1 VDFRDSKGILGI
13 VGENRS
19 GKSALIDILLFM
31 LFDKSPRASKA
42 SALLNK
48 NKT

>member
-19 GKSALIDILLFM
+19 GKCVDPSTTIDI
-31 LFDKSPRASKA
+31 
-42 SALLNK
+42 
-48 NKT
+48 